1 MTAHDLSLLS
11 SSPISKAAHEVWT
24 ILGERSWSSI
34 SGPPGACPA
43 ERKCPR
49 STGCKGPWAAP
60 SSRSCLSRSIAVAS
74 KPSANSI
81 PRSTFGQAL
90 RAVGAIGLPTTL
102 VIDRAGQEVGRAIG
116 PAEWD
121 SPEIAATLRAVMTNT
136 GGRLGQ
142 RQDPDR
148 SNLQASPGPLRRAFD
163 WLMAPVTELIL
174 DRETPDNSSEKN
186 RSRLT
191 KENEHAVND

>member
-1 MTAHDLSLLS
+1 
-11 SSPISKAAHEVWT
+11 
-24 ILGERSWSSI
+24 
-34 SGPPGACPA
+34 
-43 ERKCPR
+43 
-49 STGCKGPWAAP
+49 
-60 SSRSCLSRSIAVAS
+60 
-74 KPSANSI
+74 
-81 PRSTFGQAL
+81 
-90 RAVGAIGLPTTL
+90 
-102 VIDRAGQEVGRAIG
+102 
-116 PAEWD
+116 
-121 SPEIAATLRAVMTNT
+121 MTNT